1 MVMRITN
8 PIDDDNE
15 EFGEAKLDLATNGII
30 VRCDSDIGICWEIK
44 DQVYARNGI
53 LPRDLKPISPRKKFY
68 LTFLSERYTAPL
80 MGYTI
85 SSYFLPNGKLI
96 YSNRCDQG
104 HGACK
109 HQETLKVLELFKM
122 YPSQQYRTKKSAK
135 PKPKRKV
142 IKKCKCK

>member
-8 PIDDDNE
+8 QIDE
-15 EFGEAKLDLATNGII
+15 EEEEVGEAKLDLATNGII

-53 LPRDLKPISPRKKFY
+53 LPRELKPISPRKKFY
-68 LTFLSERYTAPL
+68 LTFLSKKYMAP
-80 MGYTI
+80 MMNYSI
-85 SSYFLPNGKLI
+85 SEYFLPNGKLI

-104 HGACK
+104 HSACK
-109 HQETLKVLELFKM
+109 HAETLKVLELFKT
-122 YPSQQYRTKKSAK
+122 YSSQQYRTKKPAK